1 MYRLRI
7 LVVEDLHD
15 SADSMALLLDIWG
28 CTPTVAYGGEK
39 AIEIAPTLCPDV
51 VILDLELPDISGFE
65 VARQLRESP
74 TTASSLLVAITGHGQ
89 AAVVQRCK
97 DAGIDLHFLKPVDPE
112 EIKKVL
118 ESRSQYLL
126 ACTG

>member
-15 SADSMALLLDIWG
+15 SADSMALLLECWG

-51 VILDLELPDISGFE
+51 VILDLELPDISGLE
-65 VARQLRESP
+65 VARQLRQSP
-74 TTASSLLVAITGHGQ
+74 TTASALLVAVTGHGQ
-89 AAVVQRCK
+89 AGVVQRCQ
-97 DAGIDLHFLKPVDPE
+97 DAGIDLHFLKPVDLE
-112 EIKKVL
+112 ELKTVL
-118 ESRSQYLL
+118 ETRCQYLL
-126 ACTG
+126 ACTS